1 MNLLHE
7 ELRRARER
15 AGLSQQALAD
25 LAGIPRNQVVRA
37 ERGENITVETLRKIA
52 IHLPLTELTLMDT
65 KGFRIDIIAE
75 PERLF
80 MAAVE
85 NVMRQTAALRGAI
98 ILAMETRRAMEAARR
113 ATPPLPGEDQL
124 PGDVDPVLILRHL
137 EQLANEIE
145 AVGREAKIA

>member
-1 MNLLHE
+1 MDLHE
-7 ELRRARER
+7 ELRSAREK

-37 ERGENITVETLRKIA
+37 ERGENITVDTLRKIA

-65 KGFRIDIIAE
+65 KGFRVDIIAE

-80 MAAVE
+80 MAALE
-85 NVMRQTAALRGAI
+85 NVLRQAAALHGAI
-98 ILAMETRRAMEAARR
+98 NLAMETRRAMETARR

-124 PGDVDPVLILRHL
+124 PADVDPILILRHL
-137 EQLANEIE
+137 EQVANEID
-145 AVGREAKIA
+145 AIGREAKIA